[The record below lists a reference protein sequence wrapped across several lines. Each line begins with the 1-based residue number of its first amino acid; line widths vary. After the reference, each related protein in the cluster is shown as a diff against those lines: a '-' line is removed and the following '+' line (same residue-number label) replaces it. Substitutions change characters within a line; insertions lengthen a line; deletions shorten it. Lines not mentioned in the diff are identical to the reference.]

1 MILKIHQH
9 RYTAG
14 FLYFLHQDWIQ
25 KLMNFP
31 EILHHWPH
39 CFLIGHK
46 SRDDHG
52 SSEKFRGSASKFS
65 HIYCFVCGSCG
76 ELAVFALF
84 ASDQFDDWDPCT
96 QFLFAQTQS
105 MWSIFHLRVLMTFK
119 TLEFLQKTFNRT
131 LANGRWYQFLF
142 SFSELKRFY
151 FSHKFGGILFHPHS
165 SVIQASK
172 LQTFINSTEQQISK
186 FYAAEKFCCKD
197 GFWEKLIAVFKL
209 NTKYWLKLHET
220 WQGKCLEIWINI
232 WDFSPMPFWIR
243 IYLKPNLGKFRYIFL
258 DIVWYIWSR
267 IHA

>member
-1 MILKIHQH
+1 
-9 RYTAG
+9 
-14 FLYFLHQDWIQ
+14 
-25 KLMNFP
+25 MNFP

-65 HIYCFVCGSCG
+65 HIYCFVCGSRG

-119 TLEFLQKTFNRT
+119 TLEFLRKTFNRT
-131 LANGRWYQFLF
+131 LVNGKWYQFLF

-151 FSHKFGGILFHPHS
+151 FSHKFGEFLRDVDDDEDPNWKRKRIGGKVKSWRQLQSMHFS
-165 SVIQASK
+165 KSANYWSVYQVKWTAIPF
-172 LQTFINSTEQQISK
+172 L
-186 FYAAEKFCCKD
+186 
-197 GFWEKLIAVFKL
+197 LI
-209 NTKYWLKLHET
+209 
-220 WQGKCLEIWINI
+220 
-232 WDFSPMPFWIR
+232 FSF
-243 IYLKPNLGKFRYIFL
+243 
-258 DIVWYIWSR
+258 
-267 IHA
+267 